1 MAQHCKKQ
9 LMNTKLQITAEFEQL
24 HQFLK
29 REEEGRLAA
38 LQEEEEQKT
47 KTITLERKD
56 IRAQISVVSEVISAV
71 KRDLAQEDNAA
82 FLASYE
88 LTQTGVRRLCS
99 RPDPQLR
106 PGGLVDVAKH
116 LGNLSFRVWEKMREE
131 RIKFTPV
138 ILDPNTASRSLYLS
152 EDLTSVRRKTT
163 AQDHPDNPE
172 RFMAYATILGSEG
185 FISGKHC
192 WEVEV
197 GDHPAGR

>member
-1 MAQHCKKQ
+1 MAKHCKKQ
-9 LMNTKLQITAEFEQL
+9 LMNTKLQIRAEFEQL

-88 LTQTGVRRLCS
+88 LTQTSVRHLCS

-131 RIKFTPV
+131 RIKFTPKIPQRIRV
-138 ILDPNTASRSLYLS
+138 VLDCDRGEVSFY
-152 EDLTSVRRKTT
+152 
-163 AQDHPDNPE
+163 NPE
-172 RFMAYATILGSEG
+172 GNDHIYTHEATFSEKIYPY
-185 FISGKHC
+185 FSVGKQ
-192 WEVEV
+192 VKLR
-197 GDHPAGR
+197 P